1 MNKLNQ
7 TETLK
12 VTDSTFEK
20 EVLNAKEPVL
30 VDFWA
35 AWCGPCRTIA
45 PVIEELASEYEGRL
59 KVRKLNV
66 DENPVLPSQYGIRS
80 IPTMMLFKHGKLK
93 ETTVGSQPKSQL
105 ASVID
110 RHLH

>member
-12 VTDSTFEK
+12 VTDSTFEQ

-45 PVIEELASEYEGRL
+45 PVIEELASEY
-59 KVRKLNV
+59 
-66 DENPVLPSQYGIRS
+66 
-80 IPTMMLFKHGKLK
+80 
-93 ETTVGSQPKSQL
+93 
-105 ASVID
+105 
-110 RHLH
+110 

>member
-1 MNKLNQ
+1 MNTLNP

-12 VTDSTFEK
+12 VTDNTFEK
-20 EVLNAKEPVL
+20 QVLHAKQPVL

-35 AWCGPCRTIA
+35 AWCGPCVAIA
-45 PVIEELASEYEGRL
+45 PVIEELANEFEGRL
-59 KVRKLNV
+59 IVTKLNV
-66 DENPVLPSQYGIRS
+66 DENPLTPEKYGIRS
-80 IPTMMLFKHGKLK
+80 IPTLMIFKYGELQ
-93 ETTVGSQPKSQL
+93 ETTLGSQSKSQL